1 MGCPRPGSTDTTTAT
16 ETCRTPG
23 AAASPRRPSA
33 DWRWREAAPSPAAL
47 AAALAIGA
55 FAAAGTVAR
64 AVFLG
69 TNPGDAAATA
79 VADGLA
85 LFLFGLLAYAVGR
98 AVPRRAS
105 PLLPFLA
112 GASALTLA
120 LAARAA
126 LLASA
131 GLSIGIW

>member
-1 MGCPRPGSTDTTTAT
+1 MTAT
-16 ETCRTPG
+16 PG
-23 AAASPRRPSA
+23 HRARPWA
-33 DWRWREAAPSPAAL
+33 DWQWREAAPPPLAL

-69 TNPGDAAATA
+69 TDPGDAAANA
-79 VADGLA
+79 VAEGDS
-85 LFLFGLLAYAVGR
+85 AVPVRAARVRRRAGRSPACATATPLSRRRGR
-98 AVPRRAS
+98 AD
-105 PLLPFLA
+105 
-112 GASALTLA
+112 ALTLA

-131 GLSIGIW
+131 GLPIGAA

>member
-1 MGCPRPGSTDTTTAT
+1 MTAT
-16 ETCRTPG
+16 PG
-23 AAASPRRPSA
+23 HRARPRA
-33 DWRWREAAPSPAAL
+33 DWQWREAAPPLAL

-55 FAAAGTVAR
+55 FAAASTVAR

-69 TNPGDAAATA
+69 TDPGNAAANA
-79 VADGLA
+79 VARGIA
-85 LFLFGLLAYAVGR
+85 LFLFGLLAYAAGR
-98 AVPRRAS
+98 AVPRHAP

-112 GASALTLA
+112 GAGALTLA

-131 GLSIGIW
+131 GLPIGAA

>member
-1 MGCPRPGSTDTTTAT
+1 MSAAPGRRP
-16 ETCRTPG
+16 
-23 AAASPRRPSA
+23 RPSA
-33 DWRWREAAPSPAAL
+33 DWRWREAAPSPLAI

-55 FAAAGTVAR
+55 FAAAGTAAR

-69 TNPGDAAATA
+69 TDPGDAAATA
-79 VADGLA
+79 VADGIA
-85 LFLFGLLAYAVGR
+85 LFLFGLLAYGAGR
-98 AVPRRAS
+98 AVPRRAP

-112 GASALTLA
+112 GAGALTLA

-131 GLSIGIW
+131 GLPIGAA